1 MNASTMNHID
11 LSGKVAL
18 VNAAS
23 RGIGEVIARGVLF
36 LVSDQ
41 AAFTTGASL
50 VMDGG
55 ATLG

>member
-1 MNASTMNHID
+1 MNHID

-50 VMDGG
+50 VMEAG